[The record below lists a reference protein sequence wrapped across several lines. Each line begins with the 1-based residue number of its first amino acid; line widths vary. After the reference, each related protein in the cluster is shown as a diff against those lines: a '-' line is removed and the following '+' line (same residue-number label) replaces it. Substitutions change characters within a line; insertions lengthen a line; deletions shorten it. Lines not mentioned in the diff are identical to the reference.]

1 MLEIPKALNTVFY
14 SATLLCLFSKA
25 NGSESNNVTV
35 KILEMN
41 NGQSAGNQNN
51 VLYYE
56 LDPQRL
62 YVIDRLIIIIR

>member
-51 VLYYE
+51 NLCYE
-56 LDPQRL
+56 
-62 YVIDRLIIIIR
+62 